1 MHFMKV
7 LNPDNIGA
15 DFFVDKDMNP
25 IEITLT
31 IRDVTS
37 EKPPTGGKL
46 KACFYFE
53 EIKETV
59 PTNGGD
65 QVVYKKCFLANGE
78 VKKIARH
85 TRKADTKD
93 WIGIKTTIT
102 CKEKKFGRDKVMG
115 MIITKINGAEV

>member
-31 IRDVTS
+31 IKDVTS

-46 KACFYFE
+46 KACFFFD

-59 PTNGGD
+59 TEKN
-65 QVVYKKCFLANGE
+65 QEKVIHKKCFLANGE
-78 VKKIARH
+78 VKKIART
-85 TRKADTKD
+85 TRRADTKD
-93 WIGIKTTIT
+93 WIGLKLTIT
-102 CKEKKFGRDKVMG
+102 CKEKRFGRDNVMG
-115 MIITKINGAEV
+115 MVITKINGSEV